1 MSMRVKNRYF
11 VPLLMIGILFG
22 VFGFAAWM
30 NSLLI
35 PYFQI
40 TLELNSVQT
49 TLVTFS
55 FFIAYVVMA
64 LPSAWVLRKIG
75 FKKGI
80 VSGLVIMA
88 FGTLLFI
95 PAAIT
100 RTYGIFLLGLFFMG
114 TGQALLQTAANPYI
128 TILGPIESAGQR
140 NSLMGVFNKAAGILS
155 QRILGP
161 ILLLNADSILSSLTK
176 MNVDQKIAALDAMA
190 LRVVNPYIVIT
201 FVLLIVALIMWL
213 VALPVVKEEDAN
225 AEDEGVPHTSIWQ
238 FPNLIL
244 GVLALFCAEGTE
256 SITSYYI
263 IPYGQHM
270 GFSTDASQVFV
281 DYIIYA
287 MLAGYFLG
295 TVLIPK
301 YISQSRALAACAF
314 LGICFSIGAIATK
327 GFTSVLFVIAMG
339 FCNALNWPCIWPLAL
354 KGVGRFT
361 KTAAA
366 FLIMAI
372 AGDAIF
378 PVLYAQLN
386 ALFGANAG
394 MYLIL
399 TLYVVIL
406 FYATLGYKKKE
417 WGKMFVISD

>member
-1 MSMRVKNRYF
+1 MSNKNRYKL
-11 VPLLMIGILFG
+11 PLLMIGLLFG
-22 VFGFAAWM
+22 VFGFAAWL
-30 NSLLI
+30 NSILI

-40 TLELNSVQT
+40 ILELNSVQT

-64 LPSAWVLRKIG
+64 LPSSWVLEKTG

-80 VSGLVIMA
+80 VYGLVIMA
-88 FGTLLFI
+88 IGTILFI
-95 PAAIT
+95 PAAFT
-100 RTYGIFLLGLFFMG
+100 RTFWLFLLGLFFMG

-128 TILGPIESAGQR
+128 TILGPLESAGRR
-140 NSLMGVFNKAAGILS
+140 NSLMGVFNKVAGILS
-155 QRILGP
+155 QRIIGP
-161 ILLLNADSILSSLTK
+161 ILLLNADSIMSGIAK
-176 MNVDQKIAALDAMA
+176 MNEAQRITTLDNMA
-190 LRVVNPYIVIT
+190 LRVINPYIIIT
-201 FVLLIVALIMWL
+201 ILLFAMAIIMWV
-213 VALPVVKEEDAN
+213 VALPVVNEAEAN
-225 AEDEGVPHTSIWQ
+225 AEDDGPSHTSIWQ

-263 IPYGQHM
+263 IPYGQSM
-270 GFSTDASQVFV
+270 GFSTAASQVFV

-295 TVLIPK
+295 IVLIPGYLAQRK
-301 YISQSRALAACAF
+301 ALAGCAF
-314 LGICFSIGAIATK
+314 LGICFSIGAICTN
-327 GFTSVLFVIAMG
+327 GFISVLFVIAMG

-378 PVLYAQLN
+378 PIMYAELNTMFGSKAGVFLLMTLYIVILLYAG
-386 ALFGANAG
+386 FWH
-394 MYLIL
+394 
-399 TLYVVIL
+399 
-406 FYATLGYKKKE
+406 KKKAWNE
-417 WGKMFVISD
+417 DRPFN

>member
-1 MSMRVKNRYF
+1 MSRKYRF
-11 VPLLMIGILFG
+11 IVPLLMIGLLFG
-22 VFGFAAWM
+22 VFGFAAWL
-30 NSLLI
+30 NSILI

-64 LPSAWVLRKIG
+64 LPASWVLEKIG

-80 VSGLVIMA
+80 VLGLVTMA
-88 FGTLLFI
+88 LGTLLFI
-95 PAAIT
+95 PAAYT
-100 RTYGIFLLGLFFMG
+100 RTYSIFLFGLFIMG
-114 TGQALLQTAANPYI
+114 TGQALLQTAANPYV
-128 TILGPIESAGQR
+128 TILGPLESAGQR
-140 NSLMGVFNKAAGILS
+140 NSLMGIFNKVAGILS
-155 QRILGP
+155 QRIIGP
-161 ILLLNADSILSSLTK
+161 ILLLNADSILSGLASR
-176 MNVDQKIAALDAMA
+176 NAVEKIAALNDMA
-190 LRVVNPYIVIT
+190 IRVINPYLIIT
-201 FVLLIVALIMWL
+201 VLLLIMAIIMG
-213 VALPVVKEEDAN
+213 VIALPVVDEETAN
-225 AEDEGVPHTSIWQ
+225 AEDAGSSHTSIWQ

-263 IPYGQHM
+263 IPYGQSM
-270 GFSTDASQVFV
+270 GFSTEASQVFV

-301 YISQSRALAACAF
+301 YIDQSRALATCAF
-314 LGICFSIGAIATK
+314 LGICFSIGAIYTD
-327 GFTSVLFVIAMG
+327 GFTSVLFIVAMG

-378 PVLYAQLN
+378 PILYAQLN
-386 ALFGANAG
+386 TRVGAQAG
-394 MYLIL
+394 VFLLMV
-399 TLYVVIL
+399 LYIVIL
-406 FYATLGYKKKE
+406 FYATLGHKKKVWKE
-417 WGKMFVISD
+417 AIN

>member
-1 MSMRVKNRYF
+1 MSPQNRYF
-11 VPLLMIGILFG
+11 VPLLMIGLLFG

-30 NSLLI
+30 NSILI

-40 TLELNSVQT
+40 TLELDSVQT

-64 LPSAWVLRKIG
+64 LPSSWVLKKIG

-80 VSGLVIMA
+80 VYGLVIMA
-88 FGTLLFI
+88 LGTLLFI
-95 PAAIT
+95 PAALT
-100 RTYGIFLLGLFFMG
+100 RTYGLFLFGLFFMG

-128 TILGPIESAGQR
+128 TILGPLESAGQR
-140 NSLMGVFNKAAGILS
+140 NSLMGVFNKVAGILS

-161 ILLLNADSILSSLTK
+161 ILLLNADSIMSALTK
-176 MNVDQKIAALDAMA
+176 MSADDKIAALDRMV
-190 LRVVNPYIVIT
+190 LRVINPYIIIT
-201 FVLLIVALIMWL
+201 IVLLAMAIIMWIVALPA
-213 VALPVVKEEDAN
+213 VQEEEAN
-225 AEDEGVPHTSIWQ
+225 AEEGGSSHTSVWQ

-244 GVLALFCAEGTE
+244 GVFALFCAEGTE

-263 IPYGQHM
+263 IPYGQSM
-270 GFSTDASQVFV
+270 GFSTGASQIFV

-295 TVLIPK
+295 MVLIPN
-301 YISQSRALAACAF
+301 YIAQSKALATCAF
-314 LGICFSIGAIATK
+314 LGICFSLGAIFTI
-327 GFTSVLFVIAMG
+327 GLTSVLCVIAMG

-354 KGVGRFT
+354 RGVGRFT

-366 FLIMAI
+366 LLIMAI

-378 PVLYAQLN
+378 PVFYAQLN
-386 ALFGANAG
+386 TLFDARAG
-394 MYLIL
+394 VYLIMA
-399 TLYVVIL
+399 LYALIL
-406 FYATLGYKKKE
+406 YYAMIGNKKNAWKE
-417 WGKMFVISD
+417 VMEFS

>member
-1 MSMRVKNRYF
+1 MSPKNRYF
-11 VPLLMIGILFG
+11 IPLLMIGLLFG

-30 NSLLI
+30 NSILI

-64 LPSAWVLRKIG
+64 LPSSWLLKKTG

-80 VSGLVIMA
+80 VSGLGIMA
-88 FGTLLFI
+88 LGTLLFI
-95 PAAIT
+95 PAAVT
-100 RTYGIFLLGLFFMG
+100 RTYGLFLLGLFLMG
-114 TGQALLQTAANPYI
+114 TGQALLQTAANPYV
-128 TILGPIESAGQR
+128 TILGPLESAGQR
-140 NSLMGVFNKAAGILS
+140 NSLMGVFNKVAGILS

-161 ILLLNADSILSSLTK
+161 ILLLNADSIMSALTT
-176 MNVDQKIAALDAMA
+176 MSAEDKIAALHTMSMRVINPYLIITVVLLAMA
-190 LRVVNPYIVIT
+190 V
-201 FVLLIVALIMWL
+201 IMWI
-213 VALPVVKEEDAN
+213 VDLPAVHEEESN
-225 AEDEGVPHTSIWQ
+225 AEEEGPLRTSPWQ

-244 GVLALFCAEGTE
+244 GVFALFCAEGTE

-263 IPYGQHM
+263 IPYGQSM
-270 GFSTDASQVFV
+270 GFSTAASQMFV

-287 MLAGYFLG
+287 MVAGYLLG
-295 TVLIPK
+295 IILIPK
-301 YISQSRALAACAF
+301 YLTQSKALAGSAF
-314 LGICFSIGAIATK
+314 LGICFSLGAILTT
-327 GFTSVLFVIAMG
+327 GFASVFCVIAMG

-354 KGVGRFT
+354 RGVGRFT

-386 ALFGANAG
+386 TIFGAHAG
-394 MYLIL
+394 IFLL
-399 TLYVVIL
+399 LSLYAAIL
-406 FYATLGYKKKE
+406 FYATIGHKKKTWKPMRE
-417 WGKMFVISD
+417 LTETI

>member
-1 MSMRVKNRYF
+1 MYF
-11 VPLLMIGILFG
+11 LPLLMIGLLFG
-22 VFGFAAWM
+22 VFGFAAWL
-30 NSLLI
+30 NSILI

-40 TLELNSVQT
+40 VLQLNSVQT

-64 LPSAWVLRKIG
+64 LPSSWVLKKTG

-80 VSGLVIMA
+80 IFGLVIMA
-88 FGTLLFI
+88 FGTILFI
-95 PAAIT
+95 PAAYT
-100 RTYGIFLLGLFFMG
+100 RTYSLFLFGLFLMG

-140 NSLMGVFNKAAGILS
+140 NSLMGVFNKVAGILS
-155 QRILGP
+155 QRVLGP
-161 ILLLNADSILSSLTK
+161 ILLLNADLIMNSITK
-176 MNVDQKIAALDAMA
+176 MSDEEKIRALDNMS
-190 LRVVNPYIVIT
+190 LRVINPYIVIT
-201 FVLLIVALIMWL
+201 FLLLAMAAIMWI
-213 VALPVVKEEDAN
+213 VDLPAVNEEDSN
-225 AEDEGVPHTSIWQ
+225 AEVDGSPHSSIWQ

-263 IPYGQHM
+263 IPYGQSM
-270 GFSTDASQVFV
+270 GFTTAASQIFV

-287 MLAGYFLG
+287 MLAGYFAG
-295 TVLIPK
+295 IVLIPK
-301 YISQSRALAACAF
+301 YIEQSKALAGCAF
-314 LGICFSIGAIATK
+314 LGICFSIGAIITN
-327 GFTSVLFVIAMG
+327 GLSSVLCVIAMG

-354 KGVGRFT
+354 KGVGKFT

-372 AGDAIF
+372 AGDALF

-386 ALFGANAG
+386 SMFVPHAG
-394 MYLIL
+394 IFLLM
-399 TLYVVIL
+399 TLYITIL
-406 FYATLGYKKKE
+406 LYAGIWHKKKA
-417 WGKMFVISD
+417 W

>member
-1 MSMRVKNRYF
+1 MTARSRYLI
-11 VPLLMIGILFG
+11 PLVMIGLLFG

-30 NSLLI
+30 NSILI

-64 LPSAWVLRKIG
+64 LPSSWVLKKIG

-80 VSGLVIMA
+80 VFGLVIMA
-88 FGTLLFI
+88 VGTLLFI
-95 PAAIT
+95 PAALS
-100 RTYGIFLLGLFFMG
+100 RTYEIFLLGLFFMG
-114 TGQALLQTAANPYI
+114 TGQALLQTAANPYL

-140 NSLMGVFNKAAGILS
+140 NSLMGIFNKVAGILS
-155 QRILGP
+155 QRIVGP
-161 ILLLNADSILSSLTK
+161 ILLLNADSIMSALTK
-176 MNVDQKIAALDAMA
+176 MSDEEKIAALDNMA
-190 LRVVNPYIVIT
+190 LRVINPYIIIT
-201 FVLLIVALIMWL
+201 LSLLAMAIIMWL
-213 VALPVVKEEDAN
+213 VALPEVNEEDAN
-225 AEDEGVPHTSIWQ
+225 AEEPGASHTSIWQ

-263 IPYGQHM
+263 IPYGQSM
-270 GFSTDASQVFV
+270 GFSTETSQVFV

-301 YISQSRALAACAF
+301 YISQSKALGICAF
-314 LGICFSIGAIATK
+314 LGICFSIGAIATD
-327 GFTSVLFVIAMG
+327 GFTSVLCVIAMG

-378 PVLYAQLN
+378 PVLYAEIN
-386 ALFGANAG
+386 TLFGGNSG
-394 MYLIL
+394 VYLIL
-399 TLYVVIL
+399 ILYAGIL
-406 FYATLGYKKKE
+406 YYATIGHKRRA
-417 WGKMFVISD
+417 WA

>member
-1 MSMRVKNRYF
+1 MNQTKRYF
-11 VPLLMIGILFG
+11 LPLLMIGLLFG

-64 LPSAWVLRKIG
+64 LPSSWVLKKIG

-80 VSGLVIMA
+80 VLGLVVMA
-88 FGTLLFI
+88 CGTLLFI
-95 PAAIT
+95 PAAAA
-100 RTYGIFLLGLFFMG
+100 RTYGLFLTGLFLMG

-140 NSLMGVFNKAAGILS
+140 NSLMGIFNKAAGIIS

-161 ILLLNADSILSSLTK
+161 ILLLNADAIVGSLGN
-176 MNVDQKIAALDAMA
+176 MSPGEKIDVLDNMA
-190 LRVVNPYIVIT
+190 LRVINPYLVIT
-201 FVLLIVALIMWL
+201 FLLLAMAVVMWV

-225 AEDEGVPHTSIWQ
+225 AEQEGTTHSSIWQ

-263 IPYGQHM
+263 IPYGQSM

-301 YISQSRALAACAF
+301 YISQSAALAVCAF
-314 LGICFSIGAIATK
+314 LGIGFSVGALATS
-327 GFTSVLFVIAMG
+327 GFMSVMFVIAMG

-354 KGVGRFT
+354 NGVGRFT

-372 AGDAIF
+372 AGDAVF
-378 PVLYAQLN
+378 PVLYAQIN
-386 ALFGANAG
+386 TVFGSG
-394 MYLIL
+394 SGIYLIL
-399 TLYVVIL
+399 ILYAAIL
-406 FYATLGYKKKE
+406 FYATIGYKKRSWK
-417 WGKMFVISD
+417 KVQPVSN

>member
-1 MSMRVKNRYF
+1 MSQKNSYL
-11 VPLLMIGILFG
+11 VPLLMIGLLFG

-30 NSLLI
+30 NSILI

-64 LPSAWVLRKIG
+64 LPSSWLLKKIG

-80 VSGLVIMA
+80 ALGLIIMA
-88 FGTLLFI
+88 LGTLLFI
-95 PAAIT
+95 PAAFT
-100 RTYGIFLLGLFFMG
+100 RIYGIFLLGLSLMG

-140 NSLMGVFNKAAGILS
+140 NSIMGIFNKVAGILS

-161 ILLLNADSILSSLTK
+161 ILLLNADSIMASLAK
-176 MNVDQKIAALDAMA
+176 MSDGEKITALDNMA
-190 LRVVNPYIVIT
+190 LRVINPYIIIT
-201 FVLLIVALIMWL
+201 MVLMAMAVFMWV
-213 VALPVVKEEDAN
+213 VALPVVNEEDAN
-225 AEDEGVPHTSIWQ
+225 AEENGPSRTSIWQ

-263 IPYGQHM
+263 IPYGQSM
-270 GFSTDASQVFV
+270 GFSTDASQIFV

-301 YISQSRALAACAF
+301 YITQHKALAICAF
-314 LGICFSIGAIATK
+314 LGICFSMGAILTD
-327 GFTSVLFVIAMG
+327 GFTSVLFIIAMG

-354 KGVGRFT
+354 RGVGKFT

-378 PVLYAQLN
+378 PILYAQLN
-386 ALFGANAG
+386 TLVGDNAG
-394 MYLIL
+394 TYLLTVLYTAIL
-399 TLYVVIL
+399 LYAII
-406 FYATLGYKKKE
+406 GHKKKAWKE
-417 WGKMFVISD
+417 VHVIN

>member
-1 MSMRVKNRYF
+1 MSNKNRYF
-11 VPLLMIGILFG
+11 IPLLMIGLLFG
-22 VFGFAAWM
+22 VFGFAAWL
-30 NSLLI
+30 NSILI

-40 TLELNSVQT
+40 TLQLNSVQT

-64 LPSAWVLRKIG
+64 LPSSWLLKKIG

-80 VSGLVIMA
+80 VFGLVIMA
-88 FGTLLFI
+88 FGTILFI
-95 PAAIT
+95 PAAYS
-100 RTYGIFLLGLFFMG
+100 RNYALFLFGLFLMG

-140 NSLMGVFNKAAGILS
+140 NSLMGVFNKVAGILS

-161 ILLLNADSILSSLTK
+161 ILLLNADSIISGLSK
-176 MNVDQKIAALDAMA
+176 MSDAEKIAALDNMS
-190 LRVVNPYIVIT
+190 LRVINPYIVIT
-201 FVLLIVALIMWL
+201 LLLLVMAIIMW
-213 VALPVVKEEDAN
+213 VVKLPVVNEEDSN
-225 AEDEGVPHTSIWQ
+225 AEEDGPSHNSIWQ

-263 IPYGQHM
+263 IPYGQSM
-270 GFSTDASQVFV
+270 GFTTAASQVFV

-287 MLAGYFLG
+287 MLAGYFAG
-295 TVLIPK
+295 IILIPK
-301 YISQSRALAACAF
+301 YIEQSKALAACAF
-314 LGICFSIGAIATK
+314 LGIGFSIGAI
-327 GFTSVLFVIAMG
+327 FTSGLSSVLCVIAMG

-354 KGVGRFT
+354 KGLGRFT

-372 AGDAIF
+372 AGDALL

-386 ALFGANAG
+386 SMFGAHAG
-394 MYLIL
+394 LFLIMI
-399 TLYVVIL
+399 LYIIIL
-406 FYATLGYKKKE
+406 FYAGTWHKKKA
-417 WGKMFVISD
+417 WKNNHSI

>member
-1 MSMRVKNRYF
+1 MNNKKRYF
-11 VPLLMIGILFG
+11 IPLLMIGLLFG
-22 VFGFAAWM
+22 VFGFAAWL
-30 NSLLI
+30 NSILI

-40 TLELNSVQT
+40 VLELNSVQT

-64 LPSAWVLRKIG
+64 LPSSWVLKKIG

-80 VSGLVIMA
+80 VFGLIIMA
-88 FGTLLFI
+88 LGTILFI
-95 PAAIT
+95 PAALT
-100 RTYGIFLLGLFFMG
+100 RAYWLFLLGLFLMG
-114 TGQALLQTAANPYI
+114 TGQALLQTAANPYV

-140 NSLMGVFNKAAGILS
+140 NSIMGVFNKVAGIFS

-161 ILLLNADSILSSLTK
+161 ILLLNADAIMSGLTTMSDAEK
-176 MNVDQKIAALDAMA
+176 TTALNNMA
-190 LRVVNPYIVIT
+190 LRVINPYIIIT
-201 FVLLIVALIMWL
+201 VLLFVMAIIMWV
-213 VALPVVKEEDAN
+213 VALPAVNEEESN
-225 AEDEGVPHTSIWQ
+225 AEPAGTSHNTIWL

-263 IPYGQHM
+263 IPYGQSM
-270 GFSTDASQVFV
+270 GFTTAAAQVFV

-287 MLAGYFLG
+287 MLAGYFAGIL
-295 TVLIPK
+295 LIPK
-301 YISQSRALAACAF
+301 YISQASALAGCAF
-314 LGICFSIGAIATK
+314 FGICFSLGAI
-327 GFTSVLFVIAMG
+327 FTSGLSSVLFMVAMG

-354 KGVGRFT
+354 NGVGRFT

-378 PVLYAQLN
+378 PILYAQLN
-386 ALFGANAG
+386 TMFGAHAG
-394 MYLIL
+394 IFLLI
-399 TLYVVIL
+399 TLYTVIL
-406 FYATLGYKKKE
+406 LYAAIWHKKKV
-417 WGKMFVISD
+417 WKRVIAIN

>member
-1 MSMRVKNRYF
+1 MSKRNMYF
-11 VPLLMIGILFG
+11 LPLLMIGLLFG
-22 VFGFAAWM
+22 VFGFAAWL
-30 NSLLI
+30 NSILI

-40 TLELNSVQT
+40 VLQLNSVQT

-64 LPSAWVLRKIG
+64 LPSSWVLKKTG

-80 VSGLVIMA
+80 IFGLVIMA
-88 FGTLLFI
+88 FGTILFI
-95 PAAIT
+95 PAAYT
-100 RTYGIFLLGLFFMG
+100 RTYSLFLFGLFLMG

-140 NSLMGVFNKAAGILS
+140 NSLMGVFNKVAGILS
-155 QRILGP
+155 QRVLGP
-161 ILLLNADSILSSLTK
+161 ILLLNADLIMNSLTK
-176 MNVDQKIAALDAMA
+176 MSDEEKIRALDNMS
-190 LRVVNPYIVIT
+190 LRVINPYIVIT
-201 FVLLIVALIMWL
+201 FLLLAMAAIMWI
-213 VALPVVKEEDAN
+213 VDLPAVNEEDSN
-225 AEDEGVPHTSIWQ
+225 AEVDGSPHSTIWQ

-263 IPYGQHM
+263 IPYGQSM
-270 GFSTDASQVFV
+270 GFTTDASQVFV

-287 MLAGYFLG
+287 MLAGYFAG
-295 TVLIPK
+295 IVLIPK
-301 YISQSRALAACAF
+301 YIEQSKALAGCAF
-314 LGICFSIGAIATK
+314 LGICFSIGAIITN
-327 GFTSVLFVIAMG
+327 GLTSVLCVIAMG

-354 KGVGRFT
+354 KGVGKFT

-372 AGDAIF
+372 AGDALF

-386 ALFGANAG
+386 SMFVPHAG
-394 MYLIL
+394 IFLLM
-399 TLYVVIL
+399 TLYITIL
-406 FYATLGYKKKE
+406 LYAGIWHKKKA
-417 WGKMFVISD
+417 W

>member
-1 MSMRVKNRYF
+1 
-11 VPLLMIGILFG
+11 MIGLLFG

-30 NSLLI
+30 NSILI

-64 LPSAWVLRKIG
+64 LPSSWLLKQIG

-80 VSGLVIMA
+80 VFGLVIMA
-88 FGTLLFI
+88 LGTLLFI
-95 PAAIT
+95 PAALT
-100 RTYGIFLLGLFFMG
+100 RTYGVFLLGLFFMG
-114 TGQALLQTAANPYI
+114 TGQAVLQTAANPYI

-140 NSLMGVFNKAAGILS
+140 NSLMGIFNKAAGILS

-161 ILLLNADSILSSLTK
+161 ILLLNADSIMSALTNMSSA
-176 MNVDQKIAALDAMA
+176 DKIKALDNMA
-190 LRVVNPYIVIT
+190 LRVINPYIIIT
-201 FVLLIVALIMWL
+201 FLLLAMAVIMWV
-213 VALPVVKEEDAN
+213 VALPVVKEEDSN
-225 AEDEGVPHTSIWQ
+225 AEEEGTSRSSIWQ

-244 GVLALFCAEGTE
+244 GVVALFCAEGTE

-263 IPYGQHM
+263 IPYGQSM

-301 YISQSRALAACAF
+301 YISQSKALAFCAF
-314 LGICFSIGAIATK
+314 LGICFSIGAISTD
-327 GFTSVLFVIAMG
+327 GFTSVFFVIVMG

-386 ALFGANAG
+386 TIFGSQAG
-394 MYLIL
+394 VYLIMM
-399 TLYVVIL
+399 LYVVIL
-406 FYATLGYKKKE
+406 FYATLGHKKKA
-417 WGKMFVISD
+417 WKTVS

>member
-1 MSMRVKNRYF
+1 MSIKKGYF
-11 VPLLMIGILFG
+11 VPLLMIGLLFG
-22 VFGFAAWM
+22 VFGFAAWL
-30 NSLLI
+30 NSILI

-64 LPSAWVLRKIG
+64 LPSSWVLRKIG
-75 FKKGI
+75 FKIGI
-80 VSGLVIMA
+80 VLGLVIMA
-88 FGTLLFI
+88 LGALLFI
-95 PAAIT
+95 PAAHT
-100 RTYGIFLLGLFFMG
+100 RTYSMFLVGLFLMG
-114 TGQALLQTAANPYI
+114 SGQALLQTAANPYI

-140 NSLMGVFNKAAGILS
+140 NSLMGIFNKVAGILS
-155 QRILGP
+155 QWTIGP
-161 ILLLNADSILSSLTK
+161 ILLLNADSLLLDLATMSADERL
-176 MNVDQKIAALDAMA
+176 MALDNMA
-190 LRVVNPYIVIT
+190 LRVINPYLIIT
-201 FVLLIVALIMWL
+201 ILLLIMAVIMW
-213 VALPVVKEEDAN
+213 VVTLPEIKEEEAN
-225 AEDEGVPHTSIWQ
+225 AEVVGSRHTSIWQ

-263 IPYGQHM
+263 IPYGQSM
-270 GFSTDASQVFV
+270 GFSTYDSRLFV

-301 YISQSRALAACAF
+301 FIAQSKALAACAF
-314 LGICFSIGAIATK
+314 LGICFSIGAICTS
-327 GFTSVLFVIAMG
+327 GFTSVLFIIALG

-372 AGDAIF
+372 AGDAVF
-378 PVLYAQLN
+378 PVFYAQLN
-386 ALFGANAG
+386 TNFGSTAG
-394 MYLIL
+394 VFLIL
-399 TLYVVIL
+399 ILYVVIL
-406 FYATLGYKKKE
+406 LYATVGYKIKSWRKN
-417 WGKMFVISD
+417 

>member
-1 MSMRVKNRYF
+1 MSNKNSYF

-22 VFGFAAWM
+22 VFGFAAWL
-30 NSLLI
+30 NSILI

-40 TLELNSVQT
+40 TLELNIVQT

-64 LPSAWVLRKIG
+64 LPSSWVLKKIG

-80 VSGLVIMA
+80 VAGLVIMA
-88 FGTLLFI
+88 LGTLLFI
-95 PAAIT
+95 PAAHS
-100 RTYGIFLLGLFFMG
+100 RAYWLFLCGLFLMG
-114 TGQALLQTAANPYI
+114 TGQALLQTAANPYV

-140 NSLMGVFNKAAGILS
+140 NSLMGVFNKVAGILS
-155 QRILGP
+155 QRVLGP
-161 ILLLNADSILSSLTK
+161 ILLLNADAIMNGITK
-176 MNVDQKIAALDAMA
+176 MTDTEKTAALNEMA
-190 LRVVNPYIVIT
+190 LRVINPYIVIT
-201 FVLLIVALIMWL
+201 IVLLLMAILMW
-213 VALPVVKEEDAN
+213 VVKLPAVNEEESN
-225 AEDEGVPHTSIWQ
+225 AEEEGVNHSSIWL

-263 IPYGQHM
+263 IPYGQSM
-270 GFSTDASQVFV
+270 GFATANAQVFV

-287 MLAGYFLG
+287 MLAGYFAG
-295 TVLIPK
+295 IVLIPK
-301 YISQSRALAACAF
+301 YIKQSKALATCAF
-314 LGICFSIGAIATK
+314 LGIIFSIGAIATS

-354 KGVGRFT
+354 TGVGRFT

-372 AGDAIF
+372 AGDALF

-386 ALFGANAG
+386 SIFGAHG
-394 MYLIL
+394 GVLLLMIL
-399 TLYVVIL
+399 YITIL
-406 FYATLGYKKKE
+406 LYATVWHKKKA
-417 WGKMFVISD
+417 W

>member
-1 MSMRVKNRYF
+1 MSPANRYF
-11 VPLLMIGILFG
+11 IPLLMIGLLFG

-30 NSLLI
+30 NSILI

-64 LPSAWVLRKIG
+64 LPSSWVLTRIG

-80 VSGLVIMA
+80 VFGLVIMA
-88 FGTLLFI
+88 LGTLLFI
-95 PAAIT
+95 PAALT
-100 RTYGIFLLGLFFMG
+100 RTYSTFLVGLFFMG
-114 TGQALLQTAANPYI
+114 TGQAVLQTAANPYI

-140 NSLMGVFNKAAGILS
+140 NSLMGIFNKAAGILS

-161 ILLLNADSILSSLTK
+161 ILLLNADAITSSLTR
-176 MNVDQKIAALDAMA
+176 MNTDEKIAALDAMA
-190 LRVVNPYIVIT
+190 LRVVNPYIIIT
-201 FVLLIVALIMWL
+201 ILLLLMAVVMWI
-213 VALPVVKEEDAN
+213 VALPVVREEESN
-225 AEDEGVPHTSIWQ
+225 AEEEGTSHNTIWQ
-238 FPNLIL
+238 FPNLLL

-263 IPYGQHM
+263 IPYGQSM
-270 GFSTDASQVFV
+270 GFSTEASQVFV

-301 YISQSRALAACAF
+301 YVSQSKALALCAF
-314 LGICFSIGAIATK
+314 LGVCFSIGAITTT
-327 GFTSVLFVIAMG
+327 GLTSVLFVIAMG

-386 ALFGANAG
+386 TLFGARG
-394 MYLIL
+394 GVCLIMV
-399 TLYVVIL
+399 LYVVIL
-406 FYATLGYKKKE
+406 FYATFGHKKKA
-417 WGKMFVISD
+417 WKKAVIQ